1 MDINQFNDG
10 VPFTELPMGFGM
22 ALAMNEP
29 AMRGYAGLTEA
40 EKEKVILRC
49 KDVKTKAQMQK
60 IVDDLVPGGA
70 DVQEMFEEER
80 DTNTI
85 PRLW

>member
-1 MDINQFNDG
+1 MDMNEFPYDD

-40 EKEKVILRC
+40 QKEELIMRC
-49 KDVKTKAQMQK
+49 KSVKTKEQMQK
-60 IVDDLVPGGA
+60 LVDSLAPDV
-70 DVQEMFEEER
+70 DVQEIYEEEKEHF
-80 DTNTI
+80 
-85 PRLW
+85 L